1 MAYILDE
8 NGNYKRTCRCSECY
22 EVGHTRRTCPEI
34 YPDGTPAQKQKE
46 RKEAN
51 AEKRRKAR
59 AAGIKVDRKCTYCG
73 ETGHQR
79 RKCSTLK
86 KDSKKMV
93 KAALEYRK
101 YIREN
106 LEEMGAGV
114 GALLKVT
121 REENRW
127 NERKETHEYTPVSD
141 YLMVTKIALDKMLPW
156 GNWYV
161 GKRYDST
168 DPRHNQH
175 NNATTLMYISANY
188 RHADLFDT
196 YQNPLIVSSTV
207 DENHLDRN
215 RQRYWNLT
223 DNQEGWGNTGHKTK
237 VIHRTKPEMPA
248 NWENRKSLKGIVDKY
263 ILKSTKPREFFRW
276 IHYNIDNQ

>member
-1 MAYILDE
+1 MAYKIV
-8 NGNYKRTCRCSECY
+8 NGEYIRTCRCSECY
-22 EVGHTRRTCPEI
+22 EIGHSRRTCPEI
-34 YPDGTPAQKQKE
+34 YPDGTPAQKQKK

-79 RKCSTLK
+79 RKCPTLK

-106 LEEMGAGV
+106 LEEMGAGI

-127 NERKETHEYTPVSD
+127 NERKEKHEYTPVSD

-188 RHADLFDT
+188 RHADLFAT

-215 RQRYWNLT
+215 RQRYWNPT
-223 DNQEGWGNTGHKTK
+223 DNQEGWGSTSHKTK